1 MKLVEFLQHQFHRE
15 MPRTLLTFFCQVGLG
30 QRREPRAKT
39 KEDDMESPLLF
50 FSPTVNYAGQS
61 QFAPG
66 RRFTD
71 KTTGV
76 SHTGRTALAVTVE
89 PGSYKVGT
97 ATAGANRCLLQLS
110 LKKISF
116 SNPRMVSTIL
126 CLPDGRPGWSCRRGS
141 G

>member
-1 MKLVEFLQHQFHRE
+1 
-15 MPRTLLTFFCQVGLG
+15 
-30 QRREPRAKT
+30 
-39 KEDDMESPLLF
+39 MESPLLF

-116 SNPRMVSTIL
+116 SNPRMVSTIYVFSRWEAGL
-126 CLPDGRPGWSCRRGS
+126 EVQEREWVSKERGNTIMLALLVRVD
-141 G
+141 

>member
-1 MKLVEFLQHQFHRE
+1 
-15 MPRTLLTFFCQVGLG
+15 
-30 QRREPRAKT
+30 
-39 KEDDMESPLLF
+39 MESPLLF

-71 KTTGV
+71 KTTGF

-97 ATAGANRCLLQLS
+97 ATAGANRCLNIFTFFL
-110 LKKISF
+110 F
-116 SNPRMVSTIL
+116 FFESNSMFWLHLDGFYNILFVRWEAGLEVQEREWVSKERGNTIML
-126 CLPDGRPGWSCRRGS
+126 ALLVRVD
-141 G
+141 

>member
-1 MKLVEFLQHQFHRE
+1 
-15 MPRTLLTFFCQVGLG
+15 
-30 QRREPRAKT
+30 
-39 KEDDMESPLLF
+39 MESPLLF

-71 KTTGV
+71 KSTGV

-97 ATAGANRCLLQLS
+97 ATAGANRCLNMFTFY
-110 LKKISF
+110 SF
-116 SNPRMVSTIL
+116 FVFFESNSKFGKTWRVSIIYLFVRWETGLEVQEREWVSKERGNTIML
-126 CLPDGRPGWSCRRGS
+126 ALLVRVD
-141 G
+141 

>member
-1 MKLVEFLQHQFHRE
+1 
-15 MPRTLLTFFCQVGLG
+15 
-30 QRREPRAKT
+30 
-39 KEDDMESPLLF
+39 MESPLLF

-97 ATAGANRCLLQLS
+97 ATAGANRCFLFTLQQPLFGFYNIMFGRWEAGLEVQEREWVSKERGNTIMLALLV
-110 LKKISF
+110 
-116 SNPRMVSTIL
+116 RV
-126 CLPDGRPGWSCRRGS
+126 D
-141 G
+141 

>member
-1 MKLVEFLQHQFHRE
+1 M
-15 MPRTLLTFFCQVGLG
+15 GLG

-71 KTTGV
+71 KTSGV

-97 ATAGANRCLLQLS
+97 ATAGANRCFLN
-110 LKKISF
+110 F
-116 SNPRMVSTIL
+116 IL
-126 CLPDGRPGWSCRRGS
+126 
-141 G
+141 

>member
-1 MKLVEFLQHQFHRE
+1 
-15 MPRTLLTFFCQVGLG
+15 
-30 QRREPRAKT
+30 
-39 KEDDMESPLLF
+39 MESPLLF

-71 KTTGV
+71 KSTGV

-97 ATAGANRCLLQLS
+97 ATAGANRCLNILAFS
-110 LKKISF
+110 SF
-116 SNPRMVSTIL
+116 FEAIPSFGKTITST
-126 CLPDGRPGWSCRRGS
+126 GR
-141 G
+141 